1 MPILRSVRLD
11 LVELTEDLLRLAAER
26 DVAAL
31 AAELGVRVGP
41 EWPEIIPARE
51 NLKAV
56 REEPA
61 VQPWLSRG
69 IVLRDEGTL
78 VGEVGFHNPPDELA
92 VVELGY
98 EVLPAFRRR
107 GIAAEAVRALTDWAF
122 ATGEASTVY
131 ATIAHGNTASI
142 RLVRSLGF
150 RFQEDYHDAVDGHL
164 VFYECPL
171 PLPR

>member
-1 MPILRSVRLD
+1 MPTIRSARLD
-11 LVELTEDLLRLAAER
+11 LVELTEDLLRLTTEG
-26 DVAAL
+26 DTAAL
-31 AAELGVRVGP
+31 AAELRVQVSP
-41 EWPEIIPARE
+41 EWADILPARE

-61 VQPWLSRG
+61 VQPWLSRA
-69 IVLRDEGTL
+69 IVLREAGAV

-107 GIAAEAVRALTDWAF
+107 GIATEAIRALTDWAF
-122 ATGEASTVY
+122 DTGEASTVY
-131 ATIAHGNTASI
+131 ATIAHDNTASI

-150 RFQEDYHDAVDGHL
+150 RFQEDYHDPVDGHL

-171 PLPR
+171 PLAR